1 MNYAG
6 QAPSNTARSGKYTLG
21 EREVFLLSQHNL
33 IWKYFKIKAAMLMRV
48 FWVCSLVY
56 LTFTIIREHMLVPK
70 IYW

>member
-6 QAPSNTARSGKYTLG
+6 QASSNTGRSGKCTVG

-33 IWKYFKIKAAMLMRV
+33 IWENFKIKAAMLMRV

-56 LTFTIIREHMLVPK
+56 LTFTRIREHMLVPK